1 MVADKHGGEPHQ
13 NIVTIRELA
22 CLVGTSRRV
31 IERLVW
37 FEIIEPVQTEPEH
50 YFPVDIL
57 PLVTRILRIREHLG
71 VSWSS
76 MGLVLDLLDRI
87 EDLESQRVNGRS
99 RRMKRPR
106 GNS

>member
-1 MVADKHGGEPHQ
+1 MVTDEQGGEPHKS
-13 NIVTIRELA
+13 IVTLRELA
-22 CLVGTSRRV
+22 CLAGTPRKV

-37 FEIIEPVQTEPEH
+37 FEIIEPIQTEPEH
-50 YFPVDIL
+50 CFPVDIL

-76 MGLVLDLLDRI
+76 MGLVLDLLERI
-87 EDLESQRVNGRS
+87 EMLESQLFDDRS
-99 RRMKRPR
+99 KGTKRPR